1 MNILD
6 AQFWIH
12 LGKAIVYGP
21 YLLWIAK
28 LVLAS
33 IMGGLALGCLY
44 VCWKAPQWR
53 EQLAEIESDC
63 DIIRDET
70 MMQATIMRGQLVEIQ
85 ERLKHRPEKA
95 EMEVVGSMVKHA
107 MPILSMLMQRETN
120 LMKWG
125 MAGAKL
131 VKSAFEYFNSKN
143 S

>member
-1 MNILD
+1 MDIIHSP
-6 AQFWIH
+6 FWI
-12 LGKAIVYGP
+12 
-21 YLLWIAK
+21 LLAK
-28 LVLAS
+28 TVLAV
-33 IMGGLALGCLY
+33 IMLGFAAVCLI
-44 VCWKAPQWR
+44 VWRQAPAWR
-53 EQLAEIESDC
+53 NSLAELEYEC
-63 DIIRDET
+63 DVIRDET
-70 MMQATIMRGQLVEIQ
+70 MMQATIVRGQLVEIQ
-85 ERLKHRPEKA
+85 ERLKHRPDKA